1 MEIRNLTEERY
12 NLNRD
17 LFKLRLSLQT
27 QVVSEEKR
35 REIEKQINEVRHKI
49 AQVQIEINNS
59 SQVDGQLSMD
69 FGEEPVKKGK

>member
-17 LFKLRLSLQT
+17 LFKLRLALHT

>member
-17 LFKLRLSLQT
+17 LFKLRSALQT

-69 FGEEPVKKGK
+69 FGEEPVKKGR

>member
-17 LFKLRLSLQT
+17 LFKLRLALQT

-69 FGEEPVKKGK
+69 FGEEPVKKGR

>member
-17 LFKLRLSLQT
+17 LFKLRLALQT

-69 FGEEPVKKGK
+69 FGEEPIKKGK

>member
-17 LFKLRLSLQT
+17 LFKLRLALQT